1 MHIYSPP
8 LTHIATSYYCF
19 HLHISIAILYIVCV
33 VAVVAGIL
41 CYKRMSKERI
51 ESNINPL
58 YTPAHLQLETF
69 NTRPPNE
76 GEALTYENSQ
86 YVPSTSQT
94 QTESSN
100 QPIYDEIETNFYEM
114 DDVIGESDAQTKQ
127 VEVGSTHNSNSPLL
141 TSPRT
146 AGHFADPLQRL

>member
-1 MHIYSPP
+1 M
-8 LTHIATSYYCF
+8 
-19 HLHISIAILYIVCV
+19 
-33 VAVVAGIL
+33 VAVVAGVL
-41 CYKRMSKERI
+41 CYKRMSKGRI
-51 ESNINPL
+51 ESKINPL
-58 YTPAHLQLETF
+58 YTTAHLQLETF

-76 GEALTYENSQ
+76 GETLTYENSQ
-86 YVPSTSQT
+86 CVPSTSQT

-114 DDVIGESDAQTKQ
+114 DDVIGESDAQT
-127 VEVGSTHNSNSPLL
+127 EVDSTHNSNAPLL